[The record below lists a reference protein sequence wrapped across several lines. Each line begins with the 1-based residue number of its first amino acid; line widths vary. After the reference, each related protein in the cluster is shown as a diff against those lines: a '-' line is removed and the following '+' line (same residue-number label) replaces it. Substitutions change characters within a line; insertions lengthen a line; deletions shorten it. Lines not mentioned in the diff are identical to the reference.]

1 MSLHLRVAAF
11 AALLA
16 FVTGAAGAQSL
27 GELAAKEK
35 ERRKSL
41 KPTKVYT
48 DSDLKKSG
56 GSEGESSVASST
68 DAAAAN
74 ATATTEASTTGDDRE
89 AAQTTWRESIRGARQ
104 ELRTLES
111 RNRELQALI
120 TAQTQFGTADADVLA
135 QVQETNQKLTET
147 RANVDTLEREG
158 RFKGYRE

>member
-1 MSLHLRVAAF
+1 MSLHLRTAACAAILAF
-11 AALLA
+11 A
-16 FVTGAAGAQSL
+16 TGAAWGQSL

-56 GSEGESSVASST
+56 STESESSAATTT

-74 ATATTEASTTGDDRE
+74 PPAAAETTTTGDERE
-89 AAQTTWRESIRGARQ
+89 AAQTAWRESIRVARQ

-111 RNRELQALI
+111 RDRELQALI
-120 TAQTQFGTADADVLA
+120 TAQTQFGTADPEVLA
-135 QVQETNQKLTET
+135 QVQDNNQKLTET
-147 RANVDTLEREG
+147 RATIDTLERDG
-158 RFKGYRE
+158 RFRGYRE